1 MHEYQAIIEQVALYL
16 GRPWKFNHLEQESC
30 WQRQII
36 DGQGHALIIS
46 RQYNSERF
54 KISGRFDPR
63 FTEPMHSDYHSIG
76 VSFTRHPKAIA
87 ADIQRRLLPNYL
99 EAYDQARQRYIEN
112 QAKLEHINN
121 VAHLISKASN
131 GLIISDSSGSTQKRI
146 CFPNGEMTLYGSSEE
161 ISLSLHS
168 LSVEDVIKM
177 LAILKDNR

>member
-30 WQRQII
+30 WQRQIV
-36 DGQGHALIIS
+36 DGQGRALIIS

-54 KISGRFDPR
+54 KISGKFDR
-63 FTEPMHSDYHSIG
+63 LFTEPLHSDYNSIG
-76 VSFTRHPKAIA
+76 ISFTRHPKVIA

-99 EAYDQARQRYIEN
+99 EAYNHARQRYIET
-112 QAKLEHINN
+112 QAKLERINN
-121 VAHLISKASN
+121 VTHLLSKASN
-131 GLIISDSSGSTQKRI
+131 GRIISDGAIQKRI
-146 CFPNGEMTLYGSSEE
+146 CFTNGEMTLYGYSEE

-177 LAILKDNR
+177 LAVLKVIR